1 MPKAMKVLIEPDPI
15 LRKMSE
21 PVPLKELGTD
31 SFLALIKD
39 MEVTMKKEK
48 GVGIAA
54 PQVGINWRLF
64 IAETPEGN
72 KAFVNPEFVQKSFK
86 VIDYEEG
93 CLSVPGTKGK
103 RKWGATRR
111 HRSVTVKALDE
122 HGKEFEMK
130 GEGLLSIIF
139 QHEIDH
145 LDGRLFIDHASE
157 LWG

>member
-1 MPKAMKVLIEPDPI
+1 MPKAMKVLHEPDPI

-21 PVPLKELGTD
+21 DVPVNKLGTKD
-31 SFLALIKD
+31 FLALVAD
-39 MEVTMKKEK
+39 MEVTMKKEN

-64 IAETPEGN
+64 VAETPEGN
-72 KAFVNPEFVQKSFK
+72 KTFVNPTFVEKSFK
-86 VIDYEEG
+86 IIDYEEG
-93 CLSVPGTKGK
+93 CLSVPGVKAK

-122 HGKEFEMK
+122 HGKEFVIK
-130 GEGLLSIIF
+130 GEGLLSIIL

-157 LWG
+157 FWE